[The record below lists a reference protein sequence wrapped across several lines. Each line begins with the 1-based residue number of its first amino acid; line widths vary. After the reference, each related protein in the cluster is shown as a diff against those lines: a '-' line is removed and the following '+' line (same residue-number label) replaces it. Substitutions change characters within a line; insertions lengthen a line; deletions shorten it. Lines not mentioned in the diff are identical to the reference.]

1 MRLTTLFK
9 RLLGV
14 EQARVTAVE
23 LVGESGH
30 EQVVIVLARP
40 ARRRLRCPH
49 CGFRTRATYDRTVR
63 TWRHL
68 DALRTRCLLRCEVRR
83 IDCPDCG
90 VIAEEVPWARP
101 GSRFTRAFED
111 GCVWLA
117 RDAPKSVVAAL
128 MRVDWATVGR
138 MIERVVG
145 EALERRD
152 PLEGL
157 RLVGL
162 DEVSYRKGH
171 RYLTVVVDHE
181 RGVVVWCARGRS
193 ADTLRQFFQALGPE
207 RSRALEAISCDMSA
221 AWPAVIAEAAPQAQV
236 CVDPFHVVALSG
248 EALDTLRRQEWQ
260 RLRRQDPERAGWLK
274 GTRWALRRRPEDLLP
289 VEQAS
294 LALLEQENADL
305 YRGYLLHDQLRAVY
319 RVPDPGQADRLLAA
333 WTEMAAGSELAPFVK
348 LATTIDHHREG
359 IVAAIRLGL
368 SNGRVEA
375 MNSTVRLL
383 SHRSRGFRSLA
394 SLLAMIQL
402 VCGGI
407 PVRLP
412 RDGALAAM

>member
-1 MRLTTLFK
+1 MRVATLFK
-9 RLLGV
+9 RLLRLGRERVVSVALV
-14 EQARVTAVE
+14 EGGEEAV
-23 LVGESGH
+23 LVE
-30 EQVVIVLARP
+30 LARP
-40 ARRRLRCPH
+40 ARRRMRCPY
-49 CGFRTRATYDRTVR
+49 CGFQTRATYDRSVR

-68 DALRTRCLLRCEVRR
+68 DVLRTRCLVRCEVRR
-83 IDCPDCG
+83 IDCPGCG
-90 VIAEEVPWARP
+90 VVSEQVPWARP

-111 GCVWLA
+111 GCVWLS
-117 RDAPKSVVAAL
+117 RDAPKSVVAQL

-138 MIERVVG
+138 MIERVVD

-157 RLVGL
+157 RLLGV

-193 ADTLRQFFQALGPE
+193 ADTLRQFFVALGPE
-207 RSRALEAISCDMSA
+207 RSLLLEAVSCDMSGS
-221 AWPAVIAEAAPQAQV
+221 WPTVIAEHAQNARV

-260 RLRRQDPERAGWLK
+260 RLRRKDPERAVWLK
-274 GTRWALRRRPEDLLP
+274 GTRWALRRRPEELRP
-289 VEQAS
+289 TEQAS
-294 LALLEQENADL
+294 LALLEQENLDV

-319 RVPDPGQADRLLAA
+319 AVRDPAQADRLLAD
-333 WTEMAAGSELAPFVK
+333 WTAMAAGCGLAPFVK
-348 LATTIDHHREG
+348 LAATIDQHREG
-359 IVAAIRLGL
+359 ILAAIRLGL

-412 RDGALAAM
+412 RDGALAAT

>member
-1 MRLTTLFK
+1 VRVATLFK
-9 RLLGV
+9 RLLRLGR
-14 EQARVTAVE
+14 ERVVQVTLIEGAE
-23 LVGESGH
+23 
-30 EQVVIVLARP
+30 EQVLVELARP
-40 ARRRLRCPH
+40 ARRRMRCPH
-49 CGFRTRATYDRTVR
+49 CGFQTRATYDRSVR

-68 DALRTRCLLRCEVRR
+68 DAVRTRCLVACEVRR

-90 VIAEEVPWARP
+90 VVAEEVPWARA

-157 RLVGL
+157 RLVGV
-162 DEVSYRKGH
+162 DEVAYRKGH

-181 RGVVVWCARGRS
+181 RGVVVWCAKGRS
-193 ADTLRQFFQALGPE
+193 ADTLRGFFRELGRE
-207 RSRALEAISCDMSA
+207 RARLLEAVSCDMSA
-221 AWPAVIAEAAPQAQV
+221 SWPTVIAEHAPNARV

-260 RLRRQDPERAGWLK
+260 RLRRKDPERAVWLK
-274 GTRWALRRRPEDLLP
+274 GTRWALRRRPEELRPL
-289 VEQAS
+289 ERAS
-294 LALLEQENADL
+294 LALLEQENLDV
-305 YRGYLLHDQLRAVY
+305 YRGYLLHDQLRAIY
-319 RVPDPGQADRLLAA
+319 RTRDPGQADELLAA
-333 WTEMAAGSELAPFVK
+333 WTEMAAGSGLAPFVK
-348 LATTIDHHREG
+348 LAATIDHHREG
-359 IVAAIRLGL
+359 ILAAIRLGL

-383 SHRSRGFRSLA
+383 SHRSRGFRSLT

-412 RDGALAAM
+412 RHGALAAA